1 MRRILIISILSYV
14 TFLAQ
19 GQDSLTYKSYFK
31 SRDFGQYFYSDLY
44 SPITN
49 IGIGAM
55 LVTKDYNIEPQT
67 RVIAMVAEPVLGAQ
81 LPIYYCKNNKNRW
94 SLSIPI
100 SFSTWLDFTEKR
112 TAPILNTDYRFAFI
126 EFNYS
131 HKLDASIIKNIG
143 FRFIP
148 VFHESTHIGDELA
161 IAKNKD
167 TITTPRINVSYETYE
182 LAVIVNDS
190 YNQKIKNFSFR
201 LGAKFLWNPKKG
213 YYTVDSLD
221 NLKGEKINSTK
232 RWIEPYFQYQYQNPN
247 GWLSN
252 HRMMFVFSQDF
263 YVRVLFSYPFRYY
276 DGYKGNI
283 VRGELPE
290 SYHLN
295 INTLIGWKFLNA
307 KKEISNM
314 GVFLK
319 LYIGMNP
326 HGQYRNIPAYPWLGI
341 NFIYDI

>member
-1 MRRILIISILSYV
+1 MRRIIIIAVFYFAAFV
-14 TFLAQ
+14 TH
-19 GQDSLTYKSYFK
+19 GQDSITHKSYFK

-44 SPITN
+44 APITN
-49 IGIGAM
+49 IGFGAM
-55 LVTKDYNIEPQT
+55 TVAKDFNITSQT
-67 RVIAMVAEPVLGAQ
+67 RYIAMVAEPVLGAQ
-81 LPIYYCKNNKNRW
+81 LPIYYSKNNEKRW

-131 HKLDASIIKNIG
+131 HNLEAAIFKNIG

-148 VFHESTHIGDELA
+148 LFHESTHVGDELT
-161 IAKNKD
+161 IAKIKD
-167 TITTPRINVSYETYE
+167 TIMTPRINVSYETYE
-182 LAVIVNDS
+182 FAVIVNDS
-190 YNQKIKNFSFR
+190 YNQKIKNHSFR
-201 LGAKFLWNPKKG
+201 LGAKFLWNPDKG
-213 YYTVDSLD
+213 YYTIDSLD
-221 NLKGEKINSTK
+221 NLQRLKINTSK

-263 YVRVLFSYPFRYY
+263 YLRVLFSYPFNYY
-276 DGYKGNI
+276 DGKGNV
-283 VRGELPE
+283 VRAELPE

-295 INTLIGWKFLNA
+295 INTLVGWKFLNA
-307 KKEISNM
+307 NGEVSNM

-319 LYIGMNP
+319 LYLGMNP
-326 HGQYRNIPAYPWLGI
+326 HGQYRNLPVYPWLGI